1 MTTARSIWSAA
12 VRYAEC
18 DQQGVVFNGHY
29 LTWADEAA
37 TAFMGALG
45 TPYGEML
52 ARGLDT
58 SVVASELAWSAPAVW
73 GDHVEVD
80 GAVDRL
86 GRTSFVFA
94 LTVRVGERVC
104 CVVRTTYVLVDAD
117 RAPTPLPDDLR
128 TAWAPAAP
136 SSGAGAR
143 AASPAG

>member
-1 MTTARSIWSAA
+1 VSAVRSVWSAS
-12 VRYAEC
+12 VRYVEC

-45 TPYGEML
+45 MPYAQLM

-58 SVVASELAWSAPAVW
+58 SVVASELTWSAPAVW
-73 GDHVEVD
+73 GDQVDVD
-80 GAVDRL
+80 GAVERL

-104 CVVRTTYVLVDAD
+104 CLVRTTYVLVGHD
-117 RAPTPLPDDLR
+117 RRPTPLPADLR

-136 SSGAGAR
+136 
-143 AASPAG
+143 